1 MHFVFQEKRRKGLEY
16 ETLFLEFALPAGTA
30 GFWPVDS
37 GGGGEGG
44 RSLWDYMLCRA
55 IFLGHQWTDAIMR
68 KDLIKEGPFLHL
80 LATLPAD
87 SLALWALQG
96 LLWPATD
103 RILAQVSPA

>member
-1 MHFVFQEKRRKGLEY
+1 MRHCFWSLHYQLELQGSGLL
-16 ETLFLEFALPAGTA
+16 TR
-30 GFWPVDS
+30 